1 MAFSWLFDSFTRFR
15 YIRLAEGLSYLL
27 LLGVAMPLKY
37 VADFPEAVQ
46 ITGWVHGILFVAYML
61 AGLHVAVEH
70 RWKLGKVAL
79 AVLASLLPFGPIVFD
94 RKFGKKED

>member
-15 YIRLAEGLSYLL
+15 YISLAEGLSYLL
-27 LLGVAMPLKY
+27 LLGVAMPLIY

-46 ITGWVHGILFVAYML
+46 ITGWVHGILFVAYMIS
-61 AGLHVAVEH
+61 GLHVAVEH

-79 AVLASLLPFGPIVFD
+79 AVLASLLPFGPILFD